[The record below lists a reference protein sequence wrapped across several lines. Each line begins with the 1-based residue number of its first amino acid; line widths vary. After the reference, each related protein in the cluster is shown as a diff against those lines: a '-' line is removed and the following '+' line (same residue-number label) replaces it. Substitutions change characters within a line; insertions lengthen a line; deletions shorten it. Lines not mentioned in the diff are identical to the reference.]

1 MNLLEEKRGK
11 RPRLSEKAKPIERLR
26 LSDKTK
32 NMEKPRLIE
41 KGFTSQQQ
49 TKDQNNGT
57 LVQTL
62 MSKEGTKKF
71 IVDQITDPSAVLALG
86 VNSSPH

>member
-1 MNLLEEKRGK
+1 MDSSTNEPVGGKKRRK

-32 NMEKPRLIE
+32 NVEKPRLME

-62 MSKEGTKKF
+62 MPKEVTKKF
-71 IVDQITDPSAVLALG
+71 TVDQIIDPSTVLA
-86 VNSSPH
+86 